1 MDFDDIRLQEQ
12 LSEKQLAIFNGE
24 MQRQHRSTGIG
35 YLLLIFL
42 GVLGVHKFYL
52 GRVFAGIVYALLFI
66 FGWAFM
72 GAGGAVALFGTS
84 EEVAAGGGMAFLGS
98 VFLVILSLGLLWDL
112 ITLPSQIRS
121 REKRLRQELLQRLIG
136 GAVPGASQTTVA
148 K

>member
-1 MDFDDIRLQEQ
+1 MEFDDIRLQEE
-12 LSEKQLAIFNGE
+12 LSDKQLAIFNAE

-52 GRVFAGIVYALLFI
+52 GRVLAGIIYALLFI

-72 GAGGAVALFGTS
+72 GAGGAVAVFGT
-84 EEVAAGGGMAFLGS
+84 EADVAAGGGMASLGIIL
-98 VFLVILSLGLLWDL
+98 LVILGLGLLWDL

-121 REKRLRQELLQRLIG
+121 REKRLRQELLRRLMG
-136 GAVPGASQTTVA
+136 GPNPKESQNVPAN
-148 K
+148 

>member
-1 MDFDDIRLQEQ
+1 MEFDDIRLQEE
-12 LSEKQLAIFNGE
+12 LSDKQLAIFNAE

-42 GVLGVHKFYL
+42 GVLGAHKFYL

-84 EEVAAGGGMAFLGS
+84 DEVAAGGGMAFLGS
-98 VFLVILSLGLLWDL
+98 VLLVVLGLGLLWDL
-112 ITLPSQIRS
+112 ITLSSQIRS
-121 REKRLRQELLQRLIG
+121 REKRLRQELLRRLME
-136 GAVPGASQTTVA
+136 GANPREPQNVA
-148 K
+148 AK